1 MATKYYVPAAACL
14 TLTEHSGNLSVTD
27 MLENLMRMLTMD
39 RTEGHDQL
47 TAEEAEEA
55 ISQLNRVQFRQLK
68 DRAREELYSQ
78 EMQEYLQRKGITEG
92 MQLDEVNADEVDVQD
107 ILDEFTMTEFKTMEM
122 SVVEWD

>member
-1 MATKYYVPAAACL
+1 MATKYYAPAAACL
-14 TLTEHSGNLSVTD
+14 TLTEHPGNLSVTD
-27 MLENLMRMLTMD
+27 MLENLMRMLIMD
-39 RTEGHDQL
+39 RTEEHEQL
-47 TAEEAEEA
+47 TAEEAEGA
-55 ISQLNRVQFRQLK
+55 ISKLSRVQFRQLR

-107 ILDEFTMTEFKTMEM
+107 ILDEFTMTVFKTMEM